1 MPRKVTAAPKSGTTK
16 TTRAKK
22 AVSPKESTVNLKKDL
37 LSQIKIDLKH
47 KNETQ
52 KKLTQ
57 SIKNGDVTVCIG
69 PAGTGKTYISCQQA
83 LLEIKNNDVIKKIVL
98 VKSVTTLK
106 TEEIGFL
113 KGSMEEKMEPFMY
126 SFIGNFEKIIG
137 KQLYENL
144 KTEKYI
150 EILPIAYLRG
160 VNIDNAI
167 VIIDEVQNISI
178 DNIRTILTRL
188 GENSKMVFLGDIK
201 QIDSKNKNNSALKF
215 LVDKFKD
222 IDSIGIVEFSL
233 DDVVRHPLIKQIEPI
248 FEQYHTTKPQ
258 QKNYEV
264 KTSKIKE
271 TKQTWFKKLFNNFF

>member
-1 MPRKVTAAPKSGTTK
+1 MPRKVTAAPKSGTSK

-22 AVSPKESTVNLKKDL
+22 SVLPKESTINLKQDL

-144 KTEKYI
+144 KIEKYI

-215 LVDKFKD
+215 LVEHFNNVGR
-222 IDSIGIVEFSL
+222 INIVEFNKN
-233 DDVVRHPLIKQIEPI
+233 DIVRHPLIKTIEDI
-248 FEQYHTTKPQ
+248 FDKVNENENKNKAVKKP
-258 QKNYEV
+258 
-264 KTSKIKE
+264 KE
-271 TKQTWFKKLFNNFF
+271 SFLTIFFRKVFSRIVQ

>member
-1 MPRKVTAAPKSGTTK
+1 MTRKVAAATKSGVTK
-16 TTRAKK
+16 TARAKK
-22 AVSPKESTVNLKKDL
+22 TVSPKKTTVLPKQDL

-57 SIKNGDVTVCIG
+57 SIKTGDVTVCIG

-215 LVDKFKD
+215 LVEHFNNVDR
-222 IDSIGIVEFSL
+222 INIVEFNKN
-233 DDVVRHPLIKQIEPI
+233 DIVRHPLIKTIEDI
-248 FEQYHTTKPQ
+248 FDKVIENENKNKALKKP
-258 QKNYEV
+258 
-264 KTSKIKE
+264 KE
-271 TKQTWFKKLFNNFF
+271 SFLTIFFRKVFSRIVQ

>member
-1 MPRKVTAAPKSGTTK
+1 MPKTGTTK
-16 TTRAKK
+16 TTRTTRVKK
-22 AVSPKESTVNLKKDL
+22 TTSVETNIIENL

-57 SIKNGDVTVCIG
+57 SIKNGDITVCVG
-69 PAGTGKTYISCQQA
+69 PAGTGKTYMSCQQA
-83 LLEIKNNDVIKKIVL
+83 LLELKNNELIKKIVL

-137 KQLYENL
+137 KKLYESL
-144 KTEKYI
+144 KNEKHI

-215 LVDKFKD
+215 LVEHFNNVDR
-222 IDSIGIVEFSL
+222 INVVEFNKN
-233 DDVVRHPLIKQIEPI
+233 DIVRHPLIKTIEDI
-248 FEQYHTTKPQ
+248 FDKVNENEI
-258 QKNYEV
+258 KNKNKAV
-264 KTSKIKE
+264 KKSKESFLSI
-271 TKQTWFKKLFNNFF
+271 FFRKVFSRFVQ

>member
-1 MPRKVTAAPKSGTTK
+1 
-16 TTRAKK
+16 
-22 AVSPKESTVNLKKDL
+22 
-37 LSQIKIDLKH
+37 
-47 KNETQ
+47 
-52 KKLTQ
+52 
-57 SIKNGDVTVCIG
+57 
-69 PAGTGKTYISCQQA
+69 
-83 LLEIKNNDVIKKIVL
+83 
-98 VKSVTTLK
+98 
-106 TEEIGFL
+106 
-113 KGSMEEKMEPFMY
+113 MEEKMEPFMY

-215 LVDKFKD
+215 LVEHFNNVDR
-222 IDSIGIVEFSL
+222 INIVEFNKN
-233 DDVVRHPLIKQIEPI
+233 DIVRHPLIKTIEDI
-248 FEQYHTTKPQ
+248 FDKVIENENKNKALKKP
-258 QKNYEV
+258 
-264 KTSKIKE
+264 KE
-271 TKQTWFKKLFNNFF
+271 SFLTIFFRKVFSRIVQ

>member
-1 MPRKVTAAPKSGTTK
+1 MPRKVTTAPKSGVTK

-22 AVSPKESTVNLKKDL
+22 SVLPKEPTTTIKQDL
-37 LSQIKIDLKH
+37 LYQIKIDLKH

-215 LVDKFKD
+215 LVEHFNNVDR
-222 IDSIGIVEFSL
+222 INIVEFNKN
-233 DDVVRHPLIKQIEPI
+233 DIVRHPLIKTIEDI
-248 FEQYHTTKPQ
+248 FDKVIENENKNKALKKP
-258 QKNYEV
+258 
-264 KTSKIKE
+264 KE
-271 TKQTWFKKLFNNFF
+271 SFLTIFFRKVFSRIVQ